1 MPEVLFVE
9 RDEVL
14 LDVDCCAAERVAVE
28 LLVDLRELEVLLFD
42 ERVAFDLFDDERE
55 EVAFPLDEERVV
67 VVLTVP
73 LLLTLVRVVV

>member
-14 LDVDCCAAERVAVE
+14 LDADCCASERVAVE